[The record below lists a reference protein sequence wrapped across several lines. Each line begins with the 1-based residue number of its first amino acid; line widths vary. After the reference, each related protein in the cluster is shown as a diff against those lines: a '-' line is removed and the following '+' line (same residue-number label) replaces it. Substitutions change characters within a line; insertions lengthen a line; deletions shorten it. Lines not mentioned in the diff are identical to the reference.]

1 MSTRASAAN
10 LIQAMKELSIEWDR
24 AKADW
29 RDVKAR
35 EFEEKYLEELPS
47 QVSKA
52 LGVVE
57 ELHILLS
64 KIRSDCE

>member
-1 MSTRASAAN
+1 MNTRSSASN
-10 LIQAMKELSIEWDR
+10 LVQAMKELSIEWDR
-24 AKADW
+24 TKADW

-35 EFEEKYLEELPS
+35 EFEETYLENLPN

-52 LGVVE
+52 LGVIE
-57 ELHILLS
+57 TIDTLLS